1 MTPLTTASGRRFHVA
16 YCGGIFAASF
26 LSVVPFLNLPDE
38 IVGRWASVPF
48 LVSWILFSLLIA
60 SGTSW
65 IVTVSQKFETRLKPV
80 LLVPIGL
87 LALALMRTLELPGLN
102 RFQVYG
108 DAGQLQNYL
117 SDSKLE
123 FGRWLLGLAVLRE
136 LFIGV
141 NSFVVEV
148 DPKEFIQVGGALCMC
163 GWSTWLLMRHKSSVL
178 PWIISI
184 SPMWILFSLGYD
196 EYYPFV
202 TGLLLLASW
211 QVVSSETLFR
221 LNSAYII
228 IGVIPVIYIGAMPI
242 SLALLL
248 HTWSRQHNV
257 SDRFR
262 GFVLSIIAAVV
273 AIEIGGEFL
282 GYATSLSETM
292 NLGGTFLE
300 KSPGSKAAAASS
312 KSFFAH
318 PSYALS
324 LEHLIDIWF
333 WLSCGIGLVVIIAAL
348 MFGSGSFQK
357 DKSWQSGRRKPRLDL
372 RQLSIFALVGLAV
385 FYLVF
390 MLPLLGPTRDIDLY
404 FTSMFVLLLFAG
416 SCFDRFAQTS
426 ENPSLER
433 LRFMQL
439 AAFGFAPATVALV
452 VFGVSR

>member
-16 YCGGIFAASF
+16 YCGGIFAASS
-26 LSVVPFLNLPDE
+26 LSVLPFLNLPDE
-38 IVGRWASVPF
+38 LVGRWASVPF
-48 LVSWILFSLLIA
+48 FMSWILFSLFLA

-65 IVTVSQKFETRLKPV
+65 IVAFSQKFETRLKPL
-80 LLVPIGL
+80 LLVPMGL
-87 LALALMRTLELPGLN
+87 LAIALMRTLGLPSLD

-108 DAGQLQNYL
+108 DAGRLQNYL

-123 FGRWLLGLAVLRE
+123 FGRWLLGLTVLRE

-148 DPKEFIQVGGALCMC
+148 DPKVFIQVAGALCMC
-163 GWSTWLLMRHKSSVL
+163 GWSTWQLMRHESSVL

-196 EYYPFV
+196 EYYPFI

-228 IGVIPVIYIGAMPI
+228 IGVLPVMYIGALPI

-248 HTWSRQHNV
+248 HTWSREHKV

-262 GFVLSIIAAVV
+262 GLVLSIITTVI

-300 KSPGSKAAAASS
+300 KSPSSKAAAASPR
-312 KSFFAH
+312 SFLAH

-333 WLSCGIGLVVIIAAL
+333 WLSCGIGLIVIVAAL
-348 MFGSGSFQK
+348 TFRSGTVQR
-357 DKSWQSGRRKPRLDL
+357 DNSWRSEGRPRLGL
-372 RQLSIFALVGLAV
+372 NQLSIFALVGLAI

-404 FTSMFVLLLFAG
+404 FASMFVLLLFAG
-416 SCFDRFAQTS
+416 SRFDRYAEKL

-439 AAFGFAPATVALV
+439 AAFGFAPATMALV

>member
-1 MTPLTTASGRRFHVA
+1 MA
-16 YCGGIFAASF
+16 YCGGIFAASS
-26 LSVVPFLNLPDE
+26 LSVLPFLNLPDE
-38 IVGRWASVPF
+38 LVGRWASVPF
-48 LVSWILFSLLIA
+48 FMSWTLFSLFIA

-65 IVTVSQKFETRLKPV
+65 VVVFSQKFESRLKPL

-87 LALALMRTLELPGLN
+87 LVVAFIRTLGLQSLA
-102 RFQVYG
+102 RLQVYG
-108 DAGQLQNYL
+108 DAGRLQGYL
-117 SDSKLE
+117 SDPNLE
-123 FGRWLLGLAVLRE
+123 FGRWLLGLTMLRE

-148 DPKEFIQVGGALCMC
+148 DPKEFVQVAGALCMC
-163 GWSTWLLMRHKSSVL
+163 AWSMWLLMRHESSVI

-196 EYYPFV
+196 EYYPFI
-202 TGLLLLASW
+202 TGLLLLAAW
-211 QVVSSETLFR
+211 QVVSRETLFR

-228 IGVIPVIYIGAMPI
+228 IGVLPVMYIGAMPI

-262 GFVLSIIAAVV
+262 GLVLSIISTVI
-273 AIEIGGEFL
+273 AIEVGGEFL

-300 KSPGSKAAAASS
+300 SSPGSKAAAASS

-333 WLSCGIGLVVIIAAL
+333 WLSCGIGLIVIVAAL
-348 MFGSGSFQK
+348 TFRSETVQR
-357 DKSWQSGRRKPRLDL
+357 DNSWRSEGRPQLGL
-372 RQLSIFALVGLAV
+372 SQLSILALVGLAI

-404 FTSMFVLLLFAG
+404 FASMFVLLLFAG
-416 SCFDRFAQTS
+416 SRFDRYAEKL

-439 AAFGFAPATVALV
+439 AAFGFAPATMALV